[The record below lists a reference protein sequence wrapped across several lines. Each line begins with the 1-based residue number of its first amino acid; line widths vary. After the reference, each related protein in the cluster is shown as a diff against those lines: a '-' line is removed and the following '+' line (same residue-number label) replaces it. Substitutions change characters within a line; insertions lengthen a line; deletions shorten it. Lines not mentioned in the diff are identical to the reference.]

1 MTMPMPFHC
10 NSSKLG
16 RKLVTM
22 AILLSL
28 TPILTVS
35 CVTKNADTASSEHQT
50 SKEKKKKGLTVW
62 FVKEKGEELELVEVP
77 RAKTGNDPVEAA
89 VSELLMGP
97 DEEESNKGISSEI
110 PRGTILLGIEK
121 DGEKIELNLSK
132 RFTAGG
138 GPTSIQTRLD
148 QLSKTVSRVAGDS
161 KVYLSVEGER
171 LSANQFDG
179 LEIKQP
185 IN

>member
-1 MTMPMPFHC
+1 MTFPS
-10 NSSKLG
+10 NSSKTA
-16 RKLVTM
+16 RKLLTIAVL
-22 AILLSL
+22 ISL
-28 TPILTVS
+28 TPFLTIS
-35 CVTKNADTASSEHQT
+35 CVTKNADTSSNETQT
-50 SKEKKKKGLTVW
+50 KKEKKKKGLTVW

-77 RAKTGNDPVEAA
+77 RPKTGNDPVEAA

-97 DEEESNKGISSEI
+97 DEEESSKGISSEI

-148 QLSKTVSRVAGDS
+148 QLSKTVTRVAGDS

>member
-1 MTMPMPFHC
+1 MPFPS
-10 NSSKLG
+10 NSSKTT
-16 RKLVTM
+16 RKLFTI
-22 AILLSL
+22 AILISL
-28 TPILTVS
+28 TPFLTIS
-35 CVTKNADTASSEHQT
+35 CVTKHADTSSNQVQT
-50 SKEKKKKGLTVW
+50 KNEKRKKGLTVW

-77 RAKTGNDPVEAA
+77 RPKTGNDPVEAA

-97 DEEESNKGISSEI
+97 DEEESSKGISSEI

>member
-1 MTMPMPFHC
+1 MTLPS
-10 NSSKLG
+10 NSSKTT
-16 RKLVTM
+16 RKLFTI
-22 AILLSL
+22 AILISL
-28 TPILTVS
+28 TPFLTIS
-35 CVTKNADTASSEHQT
+35 CVTKNADTSSSETQT
-50 SKEKKKKGLTVW
+50 KREKKKKGLTVW
-62 FVKEKGEELELVEVP
+62 FVKAKGEELELVEVP
-77 RAKTGNDPVEAA
+77 RPKTGSDPVEAA

-97 DEEESNKGISSEI
+97 DEEESSKGISSEI

-148 QLSKTVSRVAGDS
+148 QLSRTVTRVAGDS